1 VGFHA
6 RFDGGEDSVV
16 RGGHG
21 AHYCWVELHIARC
34 RWVGVRAVLCLV
46 LLCLC
51 RIKKLCV
58 ESS

>member
-34 RWVGVRAVLCLV
+34 RWVGVGLVLCLV
-46 LLCLC
+46 VVSVLNQVVC
-51 RIKKLCV
+51 
-58 ESS
+58 